1 MKLIDHFINGKSP
14 NFSGLSSTPVFNP
27 ASGEETSRVVSGTA
41 ECINKAV
48 NSAKEI
54 FPEWSATTPLV
65 RARKMFKLKEL
76 IEFRQN
82 ELAKLISLEHGK
94 TLMMRLVK
102 LVEDWKLL
110 SLHVEYQI
118 ILLVITPVMLVDLL
132 IVGLIIS
139 RWAFVRA

>member
-1 MKLIDHFINGKSP
+1 MKLIDHFINGQSP

-27 ASGEETSRVVSGTA
+27 SSGEEISRVVSGTT

-82 ELAKLISLEHGK
+82 ELAKLI
-94 TLMMRLVK
+94 
-102 LVEDWKLL
+102 L
-110 SLHVEYQI
+110 SLIHI
-118 ILLVITPVMLVDLL
+118 
-132 IVGLIIS
+132 
-139 RWAFVRA
+139 

>member
-54 FPEWSATTPLV
+54 FPELRDFEIFLRS
-65 RARKMFKLKEL
+65 
-76 IEFRQN
+76 
-82 ELAKLISLEHGK
+82 
-94 TLMMRLVK
+94 
-102 LVEDWKLL
+102 
-110 SLHVEYQI
+110 
-118 ILLVITPVMLVDLL
+118 MLVS
-132 IVGLIIS
+132 S
-139 RWAFVRA
+139 RQENK